1 MALSVQDLL
10 FAHGCLCAYARS
22 DEAEFE
28 DIEHAIRVRDT
39 INNFQAELKDHLI
52 PDAKSF
58 EVVSTTF
65 NFGTIYTVCPKGGW

>member
-1 MALSVQDLL
+1 MALSTQDLL
-10 FAHGCLCAYARS
+10 LAHGCLCAYARS

-52 PDAKSF
+52 PDAKPF

-65 NFGTIYTVCPKGGW
+65 HFGTIYTVRPKGGW